1 MHEIFQLEFS
11 VRANQHPKS
20 LDSRLLFRNFRAA
33 AGCSQCFASSATLIM
48 TAMSSTS
55 AVLNN
60 KSNQNQDSFIKTLA
74 FYLFFYLSIPDMTW
88 CRLDYTRGETKKDK
102 LHQKSGIVKMR
113 QRPLYPSSSLPS
125 SFSSFSIII

>member
-1 MHEIFQLEFS
+1 MKKENLTLQFIYEIFQLEFS

-60 KSNQNQDSFIKTLA
+60 KSNQNQDSFIKTPSGTARFLI
-74 FYLFFYLSIPDMTW
+74 LSHSLHFVSICP
-88 CRLDYTRGETKKDK
+88 ETHIHLLRK
-102 LHQKSGIVKMR
+102 R
-113 QRPLYPSSSLPS
+113 SLKIS
-125 SFSSFSIII
+125 NLENNELT